1 MADRAETDNVS
12 SLLQIGFY
20 FVVLNLLSLN
30 FKYSVTLYCFVVCT
44 QVSVRDLQKSIWDH
58 FPINRLKERQSAPSY
73 SFNVSSISNSRKYI
87 LGKAL
92 VLVWAQQNFPISHS
106 KQIGKRI
113 LLNED

>member
-44 QVSVRDLQKSIWDH
+44 QVSVRELQKSIWDH